1 MHFSG
6 LLFFLSI
13 LEASVSAF
21 TAVRVGSNLIKKFLR
36 KNLVYVIFILKFT
49 LNNLEGLTK
58 SPLLLKKTGSHK
70 NSILFF
76 KFL

>member
-49 LNNLEGLTK
+49 LHNLEAALTT
-58 SPLLLKKTGSHK
+58 PKKVIKIK
-70 NSILFF
+70 N
-76 KFL
+76 